1 MIESLTPEEIQ
12 NLFDYECVE
21 VEEESFEEFK
31 LRYEGFGSDFYQY
44 LYIKYPLVFQCL
56 RFYKAV
62 RPTGKCSG
70 ITNTAHTKDSYA
82 HFLFKNFAL
91 VIGLDPE
98 TPQISI
104 HNYKSGIE
112 VGYWIEK
119 PFEELN
125 AFIENE
131 VMPIF
136 KN

>member
-1 MIESLTPEEIQ
+1 MIESLTPKEIQ

-31 LRYEGFGSDFYQY
+31 LRYEGFGSDFYEY
-44 LYIKYPLVFQCL
+44 LSVKHPLVFQNL

-62 RPTGKCSG
+62 KPTGKCSG
-70 ITNTAHTKDSYA
+70 ILKIVPVKDSYA

-91 VIGLDPE
+91 IIGLDPE

-104 HNYKSGIE
+104 HNYKSAIE
-112 VGYWIEK
+112 VGFWSEK

-125 AFIENE
+125 VFIEHE

-136 KN
+136 KK